1 MDAHGYRRDY
11 VSAFYR
17 IMERPMDG
25 LDRKEKYYCRRD
37 KKGIVYDRQAMLYV
51 SRQLGHNRVSV
62 IAGNYL

>member
-1 MDAHGYRRDY
+1 
-11 VSAFYR
+11 
-17 IMERPMDG
+17 MERPMDG